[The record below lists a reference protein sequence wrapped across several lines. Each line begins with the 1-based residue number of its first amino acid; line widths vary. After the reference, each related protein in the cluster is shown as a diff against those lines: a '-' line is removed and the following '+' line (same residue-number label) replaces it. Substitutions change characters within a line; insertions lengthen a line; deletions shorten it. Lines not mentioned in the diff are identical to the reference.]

1 MPAWCSDPKAD
12 FACKEQSQSRFE
24 SSRSLFA
31 FSLCIYFVRS
41 FLGVLP
47 FFIIFYYFCLFPLF
61 SLLTLYSFARFLAC
75 SRRSD
80 SGARLGLATSCSA
93 TF

>member
-47 FFIIFYYFCLFPLF
+47 FFYHILLFLLVSFILTADPLQLREIF
-61 SLLTLYSFARFLAC
+61 SLFQAFR
-75 SRRSD
+75 
-80 SGARLGLATSCSA
+80 
-93 TF
+93 

>member
-31 FSLCIYFVRS
+31 FSLCILFC
-41 FLGVLP
+41 P
-47 FFIIFYYFCLFPLF
+47 FFFGGFAFFYHILLFLLVSFILTADPLQLREIF
-61 SLLTLYSFARFLAC
+61 SLFQAFR
-75 SRRSD
+75 
-80 SGARLGLATSCSA
+80 
-93 TF
+93 